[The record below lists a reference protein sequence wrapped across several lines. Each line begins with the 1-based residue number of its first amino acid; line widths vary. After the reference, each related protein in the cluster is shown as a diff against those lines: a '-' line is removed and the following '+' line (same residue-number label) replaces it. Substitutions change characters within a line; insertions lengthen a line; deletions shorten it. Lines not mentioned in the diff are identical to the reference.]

1 MGLLTAAQLFIG
13 EEPLVYT
20 AIASITLITVIAA
33 GQPRGVPVKAHD
45 FGLGLA
51 TWAAVALPICAYPL
65 WVQLRG
71 PLHEHSV
78 LQSPWSGNLAFYV
91 DPSGNLLFHT
101 SASAYLVATNY
112 LGLPEVLSYLGW
124 PLIGVLVA
132 AAIRYW
138 RDPRVRAAAV
148 TAAVLEL
155 LSLGGG
161 PLKIGGFRLSGSFLP
176 YHWLQGLP
184 MMAQVLPDR
193 FCILAD
199 GAAAAVLAFSLD
211 RAWCAAGWR
220 GWRGWASWGTWR
232 GWAGWWRSV
241 VPIAVVSLVLVPLLP
256 LPYQATRPAPVPIG
270 WQAAFARL
278 RLAQDA
284 RVLVVPVPLVYDT
297 QVMRWQADTGEPGS
311 LVGGYFLG
319 PGRAGQASFSI
330 GQTQGAAEFLNR
342 LWAGR
347 SSVQSSSTALVRA
360 GLAYW
365 RPAAVV
371 AVTGPG
377 SSLGRFLV
385 TLLGRPTIRVG
396 RMLAWRR

>member
-20 AIASITLITVIAA
+20 AIASLVLIAVIVA
-33 GQPRGVPVKAHD
+33 GQPRGVRVKAHD

-78 LQSPWSGNLAFYV
+78 LQAPWSGNLAFYV

-101 SASAYLVATNY
+101 SASAYLVVTNY

-124 PLIGVLVA
+124 PLIVVLVA
-132 AAIRYW
+132 ATIRYW

-155 LSLGGG
+155 CSLGGG
-161 PLKIGGFRLSGSFLP
+161 PLKIGGVRLSGSFLP

-199 GAAAAVLAFSLD
+199 GAAAAVLVFSLD
-211 RAWCAAGWR
+211 RACCAAGRPDWR
-220 GWRGWASWGTWR
+220 
-232 GWAGWWRSV
+232 RSV
-241 VPIAVVSLVLVPLLP
+241 VPIAVVSLALVPLLP

-270 WQAAFARL
+270 WQAVFARL

-284 RVLVVPVPLVYDT
+284 RVLVIPVPLVYDP

-385 TLLGRPTIRVG
+385 RLLGRPTFRVG